1 MTKYYLESPI
11 GIIELSGSESG
22 LESLYFVENTE
33 DNPTKSKIPSCL
45 LETEKQLK
53 EYFAGNRKVF
63 NIKLHIHGTDYQKR
77 VWNELIKINFGATA
91 SYLDI
96 AKAMGDKNATRAV
109 GNANGKNKISIIIP
123 CHRIIGSSGKLT
135 GYAGGLWR
143 KKWLLKHEQDYSG
156 QNLFSQQK
164 I

>member
-1 MTKYYLESPI
+1 MKYYLESPI
-11 GIIELSGSESG
+11 GIIKLSGSESG
-22 LESLYFVENTE
+22 LESLYFVEKIEN
-33 DNPTKSKIPSCL
+33 NPTKSEIPSHL

-53 EYFAGNRKVF
+53 EYFAGNRKIF
-63 NIKLHIHGTDYQKR
+63 DIKLHIHGTDYQNR
-77 VWNELIKINFGATA
+77 VWNELLKINFGATA

-143 KKWLLKHEQDYSG
+143 KKWLLKHEEDYSG
-156 QNLFSQQK
+156 QNLFNQQK